1 MGQKA
6 TRANGTF
13 SKKISLPLQTHLTN
27 NLTRVSAMRQILV
40 FLLALMIIA
49 GCSVKESF
57 NLKGHVEDA
66 PGEQLFLYRM
76 DLDAEVLLDSTVIKS
91 NGTFKFK
98 QPRLSE
104 PSFLK
109 LSLTPSKFITLLA
122 DSTETIEISTNKDS
136 FASGYSVRN
145 SIGSKHIQLL
155 NQNIIALRKQV
166 DSLMTLYN
174 SLPDEE
180 KAGKLEPISNEIIR
194 HIDKYKAG
202 VGSFVMDN
210 PRSFA
215 SYYALLLTL
224 SDESMVMNV
233 LDKQDQVYFSTIAT
247 SLNLLYPESQRVR
260 QLYDIVLSAKTEQ
273 RRAQILDFINN
284 SEGSPSPEISA
295 PDLSGANIALSS
307 LRGKVVL
314 LSFSASWDQA
324 SVNENKKL
332 LPTYSRYSSKG
343 FEVYQVCLER
353 SRVLWENSLI
363 QQGIPWISVSELQY
377 TNSYA
382 ARIYNVQKI
391 PANYLLDR
399 EGNIVGKDL
408 FGSLLEEKLK
418 EIL

>member
-1 MGQKA
+1 
-6 TRANGTF
+6 
-13 SKKISLPLQTHLTN
+13 
-27 NLTRVSAMRQILV
+27 
-40 FLLALMIIA
+40 
-49 GCSVKESF
+49 
-57 NLKGHVEDA
+57 
-66 PGEQLFLYRM
+66 
-76 DLDAEVLLDSTVIKS
+76 
-91 NGTFKFK
+91 
-98 QPRLSE
+98 
-104 PSFLK
+104 
-109 LSLTPSKFITLLA
+109 
-122 DSTETIEISTNKDS
+122 
-136 FASGYSVRN
+136 
-145 SIGSKHIQLL
+145 
-155 NQNIIALRKQV
+155 
-166 DSLMTLYN
+166 
-174 SLPDEE
+174 
-180 KAGKLEPISNEIIR
+180 
-194 HIDKYKAG
+194 
-202 VGSFVMDN
+202 
-210 PRSFA
+210 
-215 SYYALLLTL
+215 
-224 SDESMVMNV
+224 MVMNV